1 MKVLFTTLV
10 YVAMSTMMISCNE
23 KTQENT
29 PAMPEANATEDE
41 LRQAVND
48 REELIGLVTEINDGI
63 AEIKDLEKIVTIDNG
78 ETPNERARLIAD
90 IAAIRDKI
98 AEREAR
104 LAELEQKLKTS
115 NIYSEK
121 LKSTIETLRK
131 QIDKQNEEISNL
143 TRELGIA
150 KETITQQT
158 AKIDTLTTTVQNV
171 SNDLASSQQ
180 ANLEL
185 KNDINRCFYV
195 IGSDKELKEHKIIEK
210 GFLRKTK
217 ILEGDYEQNYFTI
230 ADKRTLT
237 TIPLYSK
244 KAEVMTKQSK
254 DSYVIEEGANGMKV
268 LKITDPAKFW
278 QLTNYLVIKIN

>member
-29 PAMPEANATEDE
+29 PTMPEANATEDE

-48 REELIGLVTEINDGI
+48 REELVGLVTEINDGI

-104 LAELEQKLKTS
+104 LSELEQKLKTS

-254 DSYVIEEGANGMKV
+254 DSYVIEEDANGMKV